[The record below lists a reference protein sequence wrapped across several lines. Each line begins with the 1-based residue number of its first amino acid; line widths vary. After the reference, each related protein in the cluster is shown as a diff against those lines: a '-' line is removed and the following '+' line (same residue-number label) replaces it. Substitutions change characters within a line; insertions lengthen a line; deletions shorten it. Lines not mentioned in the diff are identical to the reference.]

1 MNGPLTIAEPLS
13 ESQFRDIWLSIV
25 FDYHKWDTQYEDVS
39 TLARFPLMLEQAG
52 WDELCKQSE
61 QLWTEVIAAEREVI
75 GRPQLLKRLGFT
87 SPVLRALMHAGEE
100 EPSKGMAR
108 VIRFDFHFAT
118 DGWRI
123 SEANADVPGGFIE
136 SCEFTRLMS
145 KCYPGTSVPGDTSA
159 AYAEAIL
166 HELKPNSRIG
176 FVHATAYT
184 DDRQVMFFL
193 ADRFSKY
200 DLLGVLLSPAD
211 LDWHDGRAQI
221 AVYSERLDG
230 LVRFFPGEWLPNIPR
245 RHKWQQFFYGSKTP
259 ISNPGYA
266 LITQSKRF
274 PLIWDQLKTP
284 MSTWKSLLPETQD
297 PREVNWQDGDGWV
310 LKPALGRVG
319 AGIGMRGVTPEKE
332 WCQIVRDVR
341 RHPGYWVVQR
351 QFTVL
356 PVEGV
361 NNNLYPCIGVF
372 VIDGKACGMY
382 GRISRQ
388 NVIDGRANDVA
399 VIIRQAVNHTNG
411 SPARLY
417 SMQPL

>member
-1 MNGPLTIAEPLS
+1 
-13 ESQFRDIWLSIV
+13 
-25 FDYHKWDTQYEDVS
+25 
-39 TLARFPLMLEQAG
+39 
-52 WDELCKQSE
+52 
-61 QLWTEVIAAEREVI
+61 
-75 GRPQLLKRLGFT
+75 
-87 SPVLRALMHAGEE
+87 MHAGEE

-108 VIRFDFHFAT
+108 VIRFDFHFTT
-118 DGWRI
+118 DGRRI

-166 HELKPNSRIG
+166 YELKPSSRIG

-221 AVYSERLDG
+221 AVSTERLDG

-284 MSTWKSLLPETQD
+284 MSTWRSLLPETQD

-341 RHPGYWVVQR
+341 RHPEYWVVQR

-356 PVEGV
+356 PVETV
-361 NNNLYPCIGVF
+361 NNNLYPCVGVF

-382 GRISRQ
+382 GRISKE

-399 VIIRQAVNHTNG
+399 VIIRQPVDNTKG
-411 SPARLY
+411 SPTRLY
-417 SMQPL
+417 SMRPL